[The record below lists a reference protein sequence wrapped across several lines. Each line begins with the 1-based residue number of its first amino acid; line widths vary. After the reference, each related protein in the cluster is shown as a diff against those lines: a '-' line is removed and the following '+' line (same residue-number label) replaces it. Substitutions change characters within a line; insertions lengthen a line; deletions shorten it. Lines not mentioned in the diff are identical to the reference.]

1 MGTPPNYN
9 SPLRSKTTPAV
20 VLLGTGA
27 SNCSYR
33 CVNLE
38 TGRLI
43 TATKLI
49 RKDWD
54 EETMAL
60 ADKLSDQR
68 SEISEAIGLQE
79 IYLSDQLSDDFDTT
93 GQISL
98 KEGSIMF

>member
-1 MGTPPNYN
+1 MPFKIGKGSFQNWKCYFHFGN
-9 SPLRSKTTPAV
+9 V
-20 VLLGTGA
+20 
-27 SNCSYR
+27 
-33 CVNLE
+33 
-38 TGRLI
+38 
-43 TATKLI
+43 
-49 RKDWD
+49 
-54 EETMAL
+54 L